1 MSLFQRIRQAIVVGG
16 MESFGTALG
25 GIAGLLIVNFLPKEQ
40 YAAYTFLLACM
51 ALMSGIGELGL
62 SHCVLPVVGRRAGEP
77 RWVVGVCHEIF
88 RWRWILL
95 AFGMVIVV
103 PYWLNASVKHGW
115 LSPEYLAASAAAVVV
130 ALLTLR
136 ASYSYAILMLLRHI
150 SALNR
155 ASLAMHCSRFALVAL
170 VLLAPLN
177 AWASMG
183 LLLATAASQAVD
195 IWLQQR
201 AVKANGIAAWRLD
214 AQERKVVH
222 RETLRIA
229 LPLVPSAVF
238 FQIQGVITVLIVS
251 VFGTTD
257 MMAEV
262 GALGRLAMILV
273 VLDRVTNMLL
283 FPAIARSPGG
293 PSFLR
298 KLLLVNAAY
307 LGAMLLIFLSSL
319 ALPHYWMLLLGPQY
333 KAQEPHLWM
342 AIGAY
347 VLTSASGFA
356 FRTLAG
362 RGATTR
368 QWITIPLVIA
378 VQVAFVAGVGVG
390 SLPQVLAFNLATSF
404 THFAFQYGLVLLR
417 IPEWRTAR

>member
-25 GIAGLLIVNFLPKEQ
+25 GIAGLLIVNFLPKDQ

-62 SHCVLPVVGRRAGEP
+62 SHCVLPVVGQRAGEP

-95 AFGMVIVV
+95 TIGMVIVV
-103 PYWLNASVKHGW
+103 PYWLNASVKNGW
-115 LSPEYLAASAAAVVV
+115 LSADYLAASAAAVVV
-130 ALLTLR
+130 TLLTLR
-136 ASYSYAILMLLRHI
+136 ASYSYAILTLLRHI

-155 ASLAMHCSRFALVAL
+155 AGLAMHCSRFVLVAL
-170 VLLAPLN
+170 VLVAPLH
-177 AWASMG
+177 AWASLG
-183 LLLATAASQAVD
+183 LLLATAVSQVVD

-214 AQERKVVH
+214 AQERQDVR

-229 LPLVPSAVF
+229 LPLMPSAVF
-238 FQIQGVITVLIVS
+238 YQVQGVISVLIVS
-251 VFGTTD
+251 IFGTTD

-307 LGAMLLIFLSSL
+307 LGAMLLIFLSAL
-319 ALPHYWMLLLGPQY
+319 ALPHYWMLLLGQQY
-333 KAQEPHLWM
+333 KAQEPYLWM

-347 VLTSASGFA
+347 VLSNASGFA

-378 VQVAFVAGVGVG
+378 VQVAFVAAMGVG

-404 THFAFQYGLVLLR
+404 AHFAFQYGLVLAR